1 MPQLLSLWLRSG
13 FRLAGFY
20 KRKLKVVPQGALTA
34 LVGGRVGGLLRAIPD
49 IAIPFKEDLN
59 LLGFAVSAIPL
70 FGANFIKRKSG
81 SILLGLKGYKVG

>member
-20 KRKLKVVPQGALTA
+20 KRKLKVVPQGALAA
-34 LVGGRVGGLLRAIPD
+34 LIGGGVIGLLGKIPGLD
-49 IAIPFKEDLN
+49 IPLKGDLP

-70 FGANFIKRKSG
+70 FGVSFIKRKSG